1 MLANVFG
8 MENQRWFEAVR
19 SVNFSRIDQVVDEK
33 STNTRDRRDKR
44 TDLISAA
51 ESNNLEMVDH
61 LLNIDHKEDEALELI
76 LKWRNSLRLGEQ
88 DRQQHLRSWRAAVD
102 VYAENIWSGT
112 ALMDAVWQENEEM
125 VRNLIDG
132 GADVDAKDNDGRT
145 ALIYAT
151 EKGGYRR
158 NEIIQLLLDRGAD
171 INAKD
176 KDGRTALMEAVW
188 QENEEIVQLL
198 LNSGADVNAKDK
210 WGGTALM
217 EAVWRENEE
226 IVRNLIDGGADV
238 NAKNKDGR
246 TALMGAVWQ
255 ENEEIVQ
262 LLLNSGADVNA
273 KDKWSGTSLMDAAE
287 KGNEEIVRIL
297 LDKGADVNAK
307 GIDVQT
313 ALMFEEENEE
323 MPSLI
328 DESQTAL
335 GIAMTKTAN
344 DSDKSRKGIYEDIAE
359 LLIDEGA
366 DVEAEFVKW
375 ISKDSTKKITPL
387 IYAVEEE
394 NVKMVKKLMAKGAD
408 VNKESTNGDTALG
421 IAERLRNEEIKNLLL
436 KSGMRR

>member
-19 SVNFSRIDQVVDEK
+19 SVNFSRVDQVVDEK
-33 STNTRDRRDKR
+33 STNTRDRRDER

-51 ESNNLEMVDH
+51 ESNNLEMVEH

-112 ALMDAVWQENEEM
+112 ALMD
-125 VRNLIDG
+125 
-132 GADVDAKDNDGRT
+132 
-145 ALIYAT
+145 
-151 EKGGYRR
+151 
-158 NEIIQLLLDRGAD
+158 
-171 INAKD
+171 
-176 KDGRTALMEAVW
+176 
-188 QENEEIVQLL
+188 
-198 LNSGADVNAKDK
+198 
-210 WGGTALM
+210 
-217 EAVWRENEE
+217 
-226 IVRNLIDGGADV
+226 
-238 NAKNKDGR
+238 
-246 TALMGAVWQ
+246 AVWQ

-335 GIAMTKTAN
+335 GIAMTKAAN

-375 ISKDSTKKITPL
+375 ISEDSTKKITPL

-408 VNKESTNGDTALG
+408 VNKESTNGDTALR

-436 KSGMRR
+436 KSGVRR

>member
-19 SVNFSRIDQVVDEK
+19 SVNFSRVDQVVDEK
-33 STNTRDRRDKR
+33 STNTRDRRDER

-51 ESNNLEMVDH
+51 ESNNLEMVEH

-112 ALMDAVWQENEEM
+112 ALMDAVLQ
-125 VRNLIDG
+125 G
-132 GADVDAKDNDGRT
+132 
-145 ALIYAT
+145 
-151 EKGGYRR
+151 
-158 NEIIQLLLDRGAD
+158 
-171 INAKD
+171 
-176 KDGRTALMEAVW
+176 
-188 QENEEIVQLL
+188 
-198 LNSGADVNAKDK
+198 
-210 WGGTALM
+210 
-217 EAVWRENEE
+217 
-226 IVRNLIDGGADV
+226 
-238 NAKNKDGR
+238 NK
-246 TALMGAVWQ
+246 
-255 ENEEIVQ
+255 
-262 LLLNSGADVNA
+262 
-273 KDKWSGTSLMDAAE
+273 
-287 KGNEEIVRIL
+287 EIVRIL

-335 GIAMTKTAN
+335 GIAMTKAAN

-375 ISKDSTKKITPL
+375 ISEDSTKKITPL

-408 VNKESTNGDTALG
+408 VNKESTNGDTALR
-421 IAERLRNEEIKNLLL
+421 IAERLGNEEIKNLLL
-436 KSGMRR
+436 KSGVRR